1 MPITFFLSSRYIKS
15 KKDSRFISTISTI
28 TIIGIAIGVCVVII
42 ALTVLDGFQKI
53 VTEKIINLNYHIKIS
68 SFGKRNLP
76 DNPEIINLIKNQF
89 PYDIEKIDPFI
100 SKLAIIKSKKL
111 SEGIT
116 ITGLEKESFNII
128 LKKYIIEGNINFNE
142 DRDKIILGKKLAEK
156 LFVKVGDKITLF
168 SLRHDQIPSLDN
180 PPAIMQ
186 FQVDGIYE
194 SGMADYDDLNAYINF
209 QSAQEL
215 FGMENEISGYN
226 IKLKNISNINF
237 IADKLQDFLGY
248 PYYVQTVFNIHQN
261 IFTWLEL
268 QKEPIP
274 IILGLIIFVATFN
287 IVGTLLMIVLE
298 RTNVIGILR
307 SLGAGRKLIV
317 KVFLL
322 HGIYLTISG
331 LILGN
336 ALAFILSLIQ
346 EIFDI
351 ISLPEKIYFVTKVPL
366 FISIDNYLIVS
377 LITIAVSFMASLIP
391 AFVASRIQPIS
402 AIRFD

>member
-1 MPITFFLSSRYIKS
+1 MPITFYLSNRYIKS

-28 TIIGIAIGVCVVII
+28 TILGIAIGVCVVII

-53 VTEKIINLNYHIKIS
+53 VTEKIINLNYHIKIT

-76 DNPEIINLIKNQF
+76 DEPEILNLIKNQF
-89 PYDIEKIDPFI
+89 PNDMEKIDPFI

-111 SEGIT
+111 TEGIT
-116 ITGLEKESFNII
+116 ITGLKKESFNII
-128 LKKYIIEGNINFNE
+128 LKNYIVEGKISDYNN
-142 DRDKIILGKKLAEK
+142 DKIILGKKLAEK

-168 SLRHDQIPSLDN
+168 SLKHDQIPSPEN
-180 PPAIMQ
+180 PPSIMQ
-186 FQVDGIYE
+186 FQVEGIFE
-194 SGMADYDDLNAYINF
+194 SGMADYDDLNAYISF

-215 FGMENEISGYN
+215 FGMQNEISGYN
-226 IKLKNISNINF
+226 IKLKNTSNINF
-237 IADKLQDFLGY
+237 IADKLQDLLGY

-287 IVGTLLMIVLE
+287 VVGTLLMIVLE
-298 RTNVIGILR
+298 RTNAIGILR
-307 SLGAGRKLIV
+307 SLGASRKLIL

-336 ALAFILSLIQ
+336 ILAFILSMIQ
-346 EIFDI
+346 EKFDV

-366 FISIDNYLIVS
+366 FITINNYLLVS
-377 LITIAVSFMASLIP
+377 IITFAVSVIASLIP

>member
-1 MPITFFLSSRYIKS
+1 MPITFYLSRRYIKS
-15 KKDSRFISTISTI
+15 KRDSRFISTISTI
-28 TIIGIAIGVCVVII
+28 TIFGIAIGVCVVII

-76 DNPEIINLIKNQF
+76 DNPEILSLIKNQLS
-89 PYDIEKIDPFI
+89 DEIEKIDPFI

-111 SEGIT
+111 TEGIT
-116 ITGLEKESFNII
+116 ITGLKNESFNII
-128 LKKYIIEGNINFNE
+128 LKKYIIEGNINFYEN
-142 DRDKIILGKKLAEK
+142 RNKIILGKKLAEK

-168 SLRHDQIPSLDN
+168 SLRHDQIPSLEN

-186 FQVDGIYE
+186 FQIDGIFE
-194 SGMADYDDLNAYINF
+194 SGMADYDDLNAYIEF
-209 QSAQEL
+209 HAAQEL

-226 IKLKNISNINF
+226 IKLKNISNINSAANK
-237 IADKLQDFLGY
+237 IQDFLGY

-261 IFTWLEL
+261 IFTWLDL

-307 SLGAGRKLIV
+307 SLGANRKLIV
-317 KVFLL
+317 RVFLL
-322 HGIYLTISG
+322 HGVYLTASG

-336 ALAFILSLIQ
+336 ALAFILSMIQ
-346 EIFDI
+346 EKFDI

-366 FISIDNYLIVS
+366 FITIDNYLIVS
-377 LITIAVSFMASLIP
+377 LITIAVSLIASLIP